1 MVADHRAQVEDLL
14 AGYRR
19 SREQLG
25 AVQQRLASVRE
36 SVTSDD
42 GLVTATVGPTGAL
55 IQLHIADQAYRA
67 LTPAALAELVV
78 RTTAAATAKGNRV
91 AGEALAPVLPAGAD
105 PEALLHGSMALT
117 PTEVTPQR
125 PAAPME
131 ESYEDKSWMQPGGTS
146 DARR

>member
-25 AVQQRLASVRE
+25 AVQQQLASVRE

-42 GLVTATVGPTGAL
+42 GLVTATVGPQGTLVA
-55 IQLHIADQAYRA
+55 LHIADHAYRA
-67 LTPAALAELVV
+67 LTPTDLAALVV
-78 RTTAAATAKGNRV
+78 RTTAAATARV
-91 AGEALAPVLPAGAD
+91 SRAAGEALVPVLPAGTD
-105 PEALLHGSMALT
+105 PEALLHGGMELA
-117 PTEVTPQR
+117 PVEVTAPP

-131 ESYEDKSWMQPGGTS
+131 ESYEDKSWMQPGGTR